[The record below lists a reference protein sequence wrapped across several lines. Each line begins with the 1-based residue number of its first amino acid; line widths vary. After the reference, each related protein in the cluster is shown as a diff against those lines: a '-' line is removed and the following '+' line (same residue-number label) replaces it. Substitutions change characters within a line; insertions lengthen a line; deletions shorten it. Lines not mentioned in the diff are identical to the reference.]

1 MGAHE
6 VIRIFTALRFLAWP
20 VMIVL
25 AWLTGRRG
33 AKRDAALKDAQA
45 HIKTRRQMDEAL
57 ETLGD
62 DPAVLREWMRE
73 RGQQ

>member
-1 MGAHE
+1 M
-6 VIRIFTALRFLAWP
+6 IRILSALRFLAWP
-20 VMIVL
+20 ILIVL
-25 AWLTGRRG
+25 AWFTGQRG

-45 HIKTRRQMDEAL
+45 HIKTRRRIDEAL

-62 DPAVLREWMRE
+62 DPAVLREWLRE